1 MIHKIKKMLFHT
13 LVPAVLAV
21 LMIPT
26 VSFAAVPTCTV
37 SIPVEV
43 KVEVKRGSV
52 PAEIQYKLEL
62 EAVTPGAPMPEVTE
76 LTINKDGE
84 KTSFGPITYTIPE
97 DYKYMIRQ
105 KFEETNYFTFDAAE
119 YTVTVRVLNDDN
131 GGVYAVF
138 WVGDAQTTD
147 KPTEIAFTN
156 TYYKPGG
163 GSGSD
168 GPSGGGG
175 TPTTSGGPGTTTI
188 TDAEAPTATILPF
201 DVPLALPQTGTLW
214 WLVPILAI
222 TGVIMFFG
230 GMLKGRKADEDEE
243 I

>member
-1 MIHKIKKMLFHT
+1 MIRKIKKVLFHT

-21 LMIPT
+21 LMIST

-43 KVEVKRGSV
+43 KVNVKRGSV
-52 PAEIQYKLEL
+52 PAETQYKLEL

-97 DYKYMIRQ
+97 DYKYTVKQ
-105 KFEETNYFTFDAAE
+105 KFEETNYFTFDTAE
-119 YTVTVRVLNDDN
+119 YTVTVRVLNDEN
-131 GGVYAVF
+131 GGIYAVF
-138 WVGDAQTTD
+138 WVGDTQSTD

-163 GSGSD
+163 GGGSN
-168 GPSGGGG
+168 GPSGDSG
-175 TPTTSGGPGTTTI
+175 TPTTGGGPGTATI
-188 TDAEAPTATILPF
+188 TDAGTPTSTILPF

-222 TGVIMFFG
+222 VGIGIFFG
-230 GMLKGRKADEDEE
+230 GMMKSRRTDEDEE